1 MLQRGLT
8 GAALVALAAC
18 YVPADPEGTTED
30 VTGSTLRVGL
40 LTPEL
45 DPLEDEVVARLAG
58 ALQAEVEVVTGD
70 PHQLFDQ
77 LTHGALHILAGQ
89 IPSDTPFADHA
100 ALSDPLGVVM
110 TYDGE
115 ADWVLLLRRGENRF
129 LVTANRAIKGAGR

>member
-1 MLQRGLT
+1 MLVL
-8 GAALVALAAC
+8 LAAC

-45 DPLEDEVVARLAG
+45 TEREDKALTRLAE
-58 ALQAEVEVVTGD
+58 ALKAGIELRTGD

-89 IPSDTPFADHA
+89 IPADTPFADHA

-110 TYDGE
+110 TPDGAE
-115 ADWVLLLRRGENRF
+115 DWVLLLRRGENRF
-129 LVTANRAIKGAGR
+129 LVTVNRAIKGAGR